1 VNQSTAPRIL
11 NRASLGLGVRARTFS
26 ISKLRRHTR
35 ARAPLPEP
43 VAPAAGIE
51 PEPEPEPEPAP
62 EVAVERPRTRGDCAD
77 GPRPCPWVSCK
88 HHLYLD
94 VTKHGSLKFNFP
106 DREIDELRET
116 CALDVAA
123 GGPRHLV
130 TVGELMNITRER
142 VRQIERRALERA
154 RSDETGAL
162 SDASDLLDDGEEL
175 PDETDESVGALA
187 DEDGEP

>member
-1 VNQSTAPRIL
+1 VNQSAATRIL

-35 ARAPLPEP
+35 ARTPLPEP
-43 VAPAAGIE
+43 VAPAVGIE
-51 PEPEPEPEPAP
+51 PGP
-62 EVAVERPRTRGDCAD
+62 EVAIERPLTRGECAD

-106 DREIDELRET
+106 DRDIDELRET

-175 PDETDESVGALA
+175 PDEDDESADAFA
-187 DEDGEP
+187 DEDGGL